1 MYTGYIFC
9 VESDYMSDIEINDV
23 RTANDFK
30 SVSFSKFQKTKV
42 KKELLGRLADNKVEP
57 ACYWAAELICA
68 GHFVEL
74 WEAIIY
80 YVSKNIH
87 IGNPLLPTYVLHR
100 MDSFKDIMSQGY
112 VGNELSLRNNQ
123 NIRRLFAEVIA
134 TLCASRKYHVFE
146 AVKVKRADDFNMAHM
161 ASRLKAPDISY
172 SQSVFRQG
180 DPTELLIAVNELAY
194 HLSPASKN
202 SYNACYWT
210 EWILEYESLC
220 KQSKEAVVIERRD
233 WAPVDPKFQTDVIWI
248 VWDALTHRANLK
260 GCRVTKRIIES
271 LLGMFSLRFTT
282 GVRKRRRFLI
292 YNAISLLTDP
302 VDLTVPIWASKAAVS
317 AVVDKIDVV
326 YAEVKKN
333 EERPATDYLFSGVE
347 RSNLDKT
354 RERLEMMNK
363 AMLPR
368 SST

>member
-1 MYTGYIFC
+1 
-9 VESDYMSDIEINDV
+9 MSDLEINDV
-23 RTANDFK
+23 RTSNDFK

-68 GHFVEL
+68 GHFVDL

-80 YVSKNIH
+80 YVSKNVH
-87 IGNPLLPTYVLHR
+87 IGNPLLPMYIQRR
-100 MDSFKDIMSQGY
+100 MESFKEIMSQGY
-112 VGNELSLRNNQ
+112 VGNELSLRNNSSL
-123 NIRRLFAEVIA
+123 RKLFAEVIA
-134 TLCASRKYHVFE
+134 TLCMSRKYHVFE
-146 AVKVKRADDFNMAHM
+146 AVKVRRAEDFNMTHM
-161 ASRLKAPDISY
+161 STRLKAPDISY

-194 HLSPASKN
+194 HLSPDSKN
-202 SYNACYWT
+202 SYTACYWT
-210 EWILEYESLC
+210 EWILEYEAVC
-220 KQSKEAVVIERRD
+220 KQSKETITIERRE
-233 WAPVDPKFQTDVIWI
+233 WAPVDPKYQTDVIWL
-248 VWDALTHRANLK
+248 VWDAINQRAS
-260 GCRVTKRIIES
+260 TKRCKVTQRVVDS

-302 VDLTVPIWASKAAVS
+302 VDLTIPIWANKGNVT

-333 EERPATDYLFSGVE
+333 EERPPTDYLFSGVE

-368 SST
+368 SAT